1 MTQASC
7 YATRSL
13 ALQTLDSVFALPFPG
28 KTCSHLRSILSVG
41 MEAGC

>member
-7 YATRSL
+7 YAACSL
-13 ALQTLDSVFALPFPG
+13 ALQTLDSVFALLFPG
-28 KTCSHLRSILSVG
+28 KTCSSLRSILSEG